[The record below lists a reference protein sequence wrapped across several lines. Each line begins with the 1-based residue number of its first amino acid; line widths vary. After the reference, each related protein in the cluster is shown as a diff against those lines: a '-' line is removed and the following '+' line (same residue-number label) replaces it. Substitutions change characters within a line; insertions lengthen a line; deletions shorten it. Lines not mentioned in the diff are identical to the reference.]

1 MNIVEFYDGSIV
13 KDDTKIYK
21 LYKILSTEGEEIR
34 YYKSVGNVETLEE
47 VKSRR
52 IEENKML
59 LEKWQNE
66 NYLISPLV
74 DGIPKPYEIS
84 TQKQLELM
92 QSLALGQLQ
101 QQAGMEVNLTF
112 NAKGGQCIPF
122 TLEELSALSL
132 QMQQFV
138 YPAKHYCAS
147 KQSEILSCSTVEEV
161 ESVVIDYDS
170 IYQNTDIV

>member
-1 MNIVEFYDGSIV
+1 MEVLNYYDGSLI
-13 KDDTKIYK
+13 KDDTKIYELK
-21 LYKILSTEGEEIR
+21 STFSTKDQIINGYVSI
-34 YYKSVGNVETLEE
+34 GNIETLEE
-47 VKSRR
+47 AKARR

-59 LEKWQNE
+59 LEQWQNTH
-66 NYLISPLV
+66 YLISPLV

-101 QQAGMEVNLTF
+101 QQCGMEVNLTF

-132 QMQQFV
+132 QMQQYV
-138 YPAKHYCAS
+138 YPAKHYCAT
-147 KQSEILSCSTVEEV
+147 KQAEILSCSTIEEV
-161 ESVVIDYDS
+161 EKVIIDYDT
-170 IYQNTDIV
+170 IYEDEE

>member
-13 KDDTKIYK
+13 KDDTKLYK

-34 YYKSVGNVETLEE
+34 YYNSVGNVETLEE
-47 VKSRR
+47 AKTRR
-52 IEENKML
+52 ISENKLL

-66 NYLISPLV
+66 NFLISPLV

-84 TQKQLELM
+84 TQKQIELM

-101 QQAGMEVNLTF
+101 QQCGMEVNLTF
-112 NAKGGQCIPF
+112 NAKGGECIPF

-138 YPAKHYCAS
+138 YPAKHYCAT
-147 KQSEILSCSTVEEV
+147 KQAEILSCSTIEEV
-161 ESVVIDYDS
+161 ESVVIDYDT
-170 IYQNTDIV
+170 IYKET

>member
-1 MNIVEFYDGSIV
+1 MNIIEFYDGSIV
-13 KDDTKIYK
+13 KDDTKLYK

-34 YYKSVGNVETLEE
+34 YYNSVGNVETLEE
-47 VKSRR
+47 AKSRR
-52 IEENKML
+52 INENKLL

-66 NYLISPLV
+66 NFLISPLV
-74 DGIPKPYEIS
+74 DGIPKEYEVS
-84 TQKQLELM
+84 TQKQIELM

-101 QQAGMEVNLTF
+101 QQCGMEVNLTF

-132 QMQQFV
+132 QMQEYV
-138 YPAKHYCAS
+138 YPAKRYCAS
-147 KQSEILSCSTVEEV
+147 KQGEILSCSTIEEV

-170 IYQNTDIV
+170 IYKDE

>member
-1 MNIVEFYDGSIV
+1 MNIVEFYDDSII

-34 YYKSVGNVETLEE
+34 YYNSVGNIETLEE
-47 VKSRR
+47 AKSRR
-52 IEENKML
+52 INENKL
-59 LEKWQNE
+59 KLEQWQNTH
-66 NYLISPLV
+66 YLISPLV

-84 TQKQLELM
+84 TQKQIELM

-112 NAKGGQCIPF
+112 NAKGGECIPF

-170 IYQNTDIV
+170 IYKDEQ